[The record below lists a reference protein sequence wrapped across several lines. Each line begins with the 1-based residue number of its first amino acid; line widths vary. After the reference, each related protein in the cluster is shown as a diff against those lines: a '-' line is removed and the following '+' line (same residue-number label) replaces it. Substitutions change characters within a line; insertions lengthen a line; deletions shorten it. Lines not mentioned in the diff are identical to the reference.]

1 MKAETKPVESYED
14 LLNEK
19 QRLQLL
25 IENQKNIVRHDFQ
38 ELRSQFRKELR
49 PALDAAN
56 FVRRFTV
63 PEKRNQTLLT
73 LGIGFAI
80 DFSSR
85 LLLQRSNVF
94 VRTIIPMIAKGVSTK
109 FLSRNNGHKST
120 NQP

>member
-1 MKAETKPVESYED
+1 MKAETHSIDSYED
-14 LLNEK
+14 LLREK

-38 ELRSQFRKELR
+38 ELRTQFRKELR

-56 FVRRFTV
+56 FIKQFAR
-63 PEKRNQTLLT
+63 PQKRNQTLLT

-85 LLLQRSNVF
+85 LLFQKSNVL
-94 VRTIIPMIAKGVSTK
+94 VRTIIPLIAKGVSNK
-109 FLSRNNGHKST
+109 FLSRNGHHTT